1 MKNKFSLFFAG
12 DDLFVLPVRL
22 QYIAADAQ
30 RHDWWQRLSMCPTTQ
45 YLLGYAH
52 HSDSPLRTCAWTASI
67 GDVEQPSQSNA
78 PMWMSCLCWGGNIL
92 QQLHAYFIKSP
103 HWQNSHPKD
112 CRTLEWRPETVTKCT
127 QVPPAFF
134 LTLCLCH
141 ISKPVAKNVT
151 VTSYLTIRHQ
161 AFNLYIQS
169 LDRGHHF

>member
-1 MKNKFSLFFAG
+1 
-12 DDLFVLPVRL
+12 
-22 QYIAADAQ
+22 
-30 RHDWWQRLSMCPTTQ
+30 MCPTTQ

-78 PMWMSCLCWGGNIL
+78 PMYVDVLLMLRGGHSSTVACIGACLP
-92 QQLHAYFIKSP
+92 QLHKSP
-103 HWQNSHPKD
+103 HRQKSHPKD

-141 ISKPVAKNVT
+141 ISKPVSKT
-151 VTSYLTIRHQ
+151 LIVTSYLTIRHQ
-161 AFNLYIQS
+161 DFNLYIQG
-169 LDRGHHF
+169 LDQGHHF